1 VLSTCDV
8 IADAWHLLLASVL
21 LLVVLHA
28 LGTVILHFV
37 KKCNI
42 FPIRYICETSSASTL
57 SPSSSA
63 SRINRSMA
71 SSYSAEKS
79 EAVSCKLEL
88 PAVYRIISSTT
99 PETSPSSQQSNIAGM
114 GRRSRVRFAPTVQVS
129 SANSSFGSIPTQM
142 QMEIGY
148 AESNV

>member
-1 VLSTCDV
+1 MLSTHDV
-8 IADAWHLLLASVL
+8 ISDAWQVLLASVL
-21 LLVVLHA
+21 LIVVLHA

-37 KKCNI
+37 KKCNV
-42 FPIRYICETSSASTL
+42 FPICYICETSSSSTI

-63 SRINRSMA
+63 LRVNRSIA

-99 PETSPSSQQSNIAGM
+99 PDTSPSSQSNIAGM
-114 GRRSRVRFAPTVQVS
+114 SRRSRVRFAPTVQVS

-142 QMEIGY
+142 QEIGY